1 MSEVLVIAGERLA
14 RYGFGQNHPF
24 GLDRHQAFYREFE
37 RRGLER
43 RCWVDETERAS
54 DEQIRLF
61 HTETY
66 LARLKERSARGQG
79 YLDGGDTPAF
89 SGIYEAAADVVG
101 ATLRAADAM
110 MQGRA
115 RRAFVPIA
123 GLHHAGRQGAAGFCA
138 LNDCAIAIEWLRRQH
153 GLERIAYVDIDAHHG
168 DGVYYGFEHDPGVIF
183 ADLHEDGRYL
193 YPGTGSAEE
202 VGLGTARGTKLNIP
216 LPPGADDAAF
226 AAVWPQ
232 VLAHLEAQAPEFI
245 LLQCGADSVAGDPLT
260 HMAFTPAVHARV
272 TCDLVQL
279 SERLGHGRVL
289 ATGGGGYHRPNIAAA
304 WNAVVEGLFV

>member
-43 RCWVDETERAS
+43 RTWVDETERAT

-61 HTETY
+61 HTESY

-89 SGIYEAAADVVG
+89 MGIYEAAADVVG
-101 ATLRAADAM
+101 GSLRAAEAI

-123 GLHHAGRQGAAGFCA
+123 GLHHAARDGAAGFCA
-138 LNDCAIAIEWLRRQH
+138 LNDCAIVIESLRQQH
-153 GLERIAYVDIDAHHG
+153 GLSRIAYVDIDAHHG

-193 YPGTGSAEE
+193 YPGTGSADE
-202 VGLGTARGTKLNIP
+202 VGRGAARGTKLNIP

-226 AAVWPQ
+226 AVVWPQ
-232 VLAHLEAQAPEFI
+232 VLSHLEAQAPEFI

-289 ATGGGGYHRPNIAAA
+289 ATGGGAYHRPNIAAA